1 MNEMRKL
8 MEAVSKIEEANG
20 PRDATISVMQ
30 LMDEGMLTAQQ
41 VADAALS
48 YLSDSEVADM
58 ASRNEW
64 FGDEDEDEYDESV
77 QEAYDEEVDGETS
90 YSNDGD
96 TLRMIIRDL
105 QKLERDT
112 ARVYREATQSKGR
125 ADYADMLLNEL
136 GYTLTDISDLVEKYE
151 NATE

>member
-1 MNEMRKL
+1 
-8 MEAVSKIEEANG
+8 MEAVQKINEGRG

-64 FGDEDEDEYDESV
+64 FGDEDFDEGV
-77 QEAYDEEVDGETS
+77 QEAYDKEVDGET
-90 YSNDGD
+90 NFRDEND
-96 TLRMIIRDL
+96 TLRSMIRDL
-105 QKLERDT
+105 QELERNT
-112 ARVYREATQSKGR
+112 SRVYREATQSKGR
-125 ADYADMLLNEL
+125 ADFAEMILNEL

-151 NATE
+151 DATE

>member
-8 MEAVSKIEEANG
+8 MEAVSKIEEGRG

-64 FGDEDEDEYDESV
+64 FGDEDFDEGV
-77 QEAYDEEVDGETS
+77 QEAYDKEVDGET
-90 YSNDGD
+90 NFRDEND
-96 TLRMIIRDL
+96 TLRSMIRDL
-105 QKLERDT
+105 QELERNT
-112 ARVYREATQSKGR
+112 SRVYREATQSKGR
-125 ADYADMLLNEL
+125 ADFAEMILNEL

-151 NATE
+151 DATE